1 MYAELIEVVVPGL
14 LRFLYGDEDA
24 ADTIAEEARV
34 DALRGPVSVA
44 KNERFRGF
52 LNLFESLLFGDETR
66 DSLRQK
72 EEVAY
77 EKEQSARQME
87 ALRRSETAGASD
99 EPKDRAVSVKSGRKK
114 VFETPYYDALTQ
126 QDLNAVVQKFFMAC
140 IWGFGAQLEAKG
152 REEFN
157 KHMQESIINFM
168 KHFSDEDSTLSFR
181 KKLDYSCIPTS
192 D

>member
-66 DSLRQK
+66 DSLR
-72 EEVAY
+72 
-77 EKEQSARQME
+77 
-87 ALRRSETAGASD
+87 
-99 EPKDRAVSVKSGRKK
+99 
-114 VFETPYYDALTQ
+114 
-126 QDLNAVVQKFFMAC
+126 
-140 IWGFGAQLEAKG
+140 
-152 REEFN
+152 
-157 KHMQESIINFM
+157 
-168 KHFSDEDSTLSFR
+168 
-181 KKLDYSCIPTS
+181 
-192 D
+192 